1 MGTRGYRVCVLEFES
16 TSELTYQISQVYRYK
31 GIYFGFFTRWDSYPS
46 GLGLEMA
53 SEVPNHE
60 AGEEVFLTWV
70 ETLRKRFQESLD
82 VWSGEEGS
90 GGIDSEEYMEITRR
104 RPLKDVF
111 IEWVYT
117 IDLDNLIFWINNM
130 PVFDLAKMPQGDEFV
145 NYIGEYQN
153 IFVYGILIQH
163 NPQRIR

>member
-1 MGTRGYRVCVLEFES
+1 
-16 TSELTYQISQVYRYK
+16 
-31 GIYFGFFTRWDSYPS
+31 
-46 GLGLEMA
+46 MA
-53 SEVPNHE
+53 AEVPNHE
-60 AGEEVFLTWV
+60 EGEEVFLTWV

-104 RPLKDVF
+104 RPMKDVF

-153 IFVYGILIQH
+153 IFVYVILIQC